1 MSKSATMRQNAFR
14 AAVAVSGIALL
25 ACLISRVRLGRLL
38 ENVSAL
44 GWGLVLIV
52 AFGGVVHLV
61 KAWAWRLTLT
71 DCRDDVSFTRML
83 QLRLASEA
91 AGQAGPWA

>member
-1 MSKSATMRQNAFR
+1 M
-14 AAVAVSGIALL
+14 LDL
-25 ACLISRVRLGRLL
+25 ACQTLPCL
-38 ENVSAL
+38 ENISTL

-52 AFGGVVHLV
+52 ALGGVVHLV
-61 KAWAWRLTLT
+61 KTWAWRLTLT

-91 AGQAGPWA
+91 AGQSRSLGPDAWRRAASLCPAIRYRSAAAYRP